1 VPQQESQTKTALVV
15 VAHHRTDSLTAHTAR
30 RAAARLEAAGYRVD
44 LLDLHA
50 EGFDPRM
57 TVADQ
62 PDWGDRDK
70 RYSDEAHAHM
80 RRLLAADVVV
90 AVFPVYWQNVPAV
103 LKGWIDRVWNYGFAY
118 GRSKPRLAGR
128 RILWLGLAGATA
140 DDPVIEGMKAVLE
153 ANLSEGIAYYCGFSH
168 SAVGLLTD
176 AEERPQRVDA
186 EGNLLVGEAVAGAE
200 REAQYAA
207 FDERAREYLEKFLAE
222 EPAAA

>member
-1 VPQQESQTKTALVV
+1 MPQQESQTKTALVV

-90 AVFPVYWQNVPAV
+90 AVFPVFWQNVPAV

-118 GRSKPRLAGR
+118 GRSKPRLAGK